1 MTSLYRLMKGF
12 LYISAF
18 TCVLSCS
25 FDYGA
30 TEATESPYPDITM
43 EDLDYVRVRKGTPIA
58 RLQAEIAER
67 YEKRRR
73 MELKNYS
80 FEQYNTTNEEV
91 DAAGF
96 GGFASVELDTSNIHM
111 SNGVEII
118 VDAEDI
124 RLETERFDWDDG
136 KKFLKGGDNEEITVE
151 QSDGSKLNGTGFSA
165 DVRMREWF
173 VSHDASGNYI
183 HEDDEDEG
191 EQDGENEKSD
201 QPENT
206 ENAAGDKS

>member
-1 MTSLYRLMKGF
+1 
-12 LYISAF
+12 
-18 TCVLSCS
+18 
-25 FDYGA
+25 
-30 TEATESPYPDITM
+30 M

-58 RLQAEIAER
+58 RMQAEVAER

-91 DAAGF
+91 DAAGS

-111 SNGVEII
+111 SDGVEII

-124 RLETERFDWDDG
+124 RIETERLDWDDG
-136 KKFLKGGDNEEITVE
+136 KKFLKGGENDDIAVE

-173 VSHDASGNYI
+173 VSYNAWGNYF
-183 HEDDEDEG
+183 HDDDEDEVG
-191 EQDGENEKSD
+191 DNEKDGEAEG
-201 QPENT
+201 ENT
-206 ENAAGDKS
+206 ENAAGEVEISAENMDNVDGNIEAQASAQ